1 VLFRINMCRLDEAK
15 RERLRK
21 RAHYVAVVVT
31 VLGVNAVAGG
41 LFVQSLLVTDSA
53 LDAAGARVELAEEA
67 MARVTGEGVTLSD
80 EQIEVL
86 NRRLK
91 RVRWSSALRDIAHL
105 AVPEVWLTRMI
116 VTDGVPAGGGEP
128 VLGLHVYGTLKA
140 ARREEGVDQ
149 LMGFVQSIRTDPRFR
164 EDFLEAALVAMNWAD
179 GANAADG
186 IEFEIFCPLARP
198 DAGEL

>member
-1 VLFRINMCRLDEAK
+1 VVFRINMCHLDEEK
-15 RERLRK
+15 RERRRK

-41 LFVQSLLVTDSA
+41 LFVQSLLVTDNA

-67 MARVTGEGVTLSD
+67 MVRVAGEGVTLSD
-80 EQIEVL
+80 EQVEVL
-86 NRRLK
+86 NRRLQ
-91 RVRWSSALRDIAHL
+91 RVTWSSALADIAHL

-128 VLGLHVYGTLKA
+128 VLGLHIYGTLKA
-140 ARREEGVDQ
+140 GRREEGVDH
-149 LMGFVQSIRTDPRFR
+149 LMAFVQSIRTEPRFR
-164 EDFLEAALVAMNWAD
+164 EDFLEAALAAMNWSSD
-179 GANAADG
+179 GGGGDE

-198 DAGEL
+198 DAGEF